1 MTQCKRPQSAEG
13 RAGRRGMKSLVV
25 PTGVGGEG
33 PGSCHTKS
41 VGLPDTRSQPAHS
54 TSHLLRPWS
63 VETLLLRDNDILH
76 RNPAPG
82 LIFSMRGKQLYLGIS

>member
-1 MTQCKRPQSAEG
+1 
-13 RAGRRGMKSLVV
+13 MKSLVV

-63 VETLLLRDNDILH
+63 VETLLLQDNEVFTEKPSSWIYH
-76 RNPAPG
+76 QHEVEATCP
-82 LIFSMRGKQLYLGIS
+82 RGNIA